1 MIQEIEEYVPVK
13 EKLSFALGGFA
24 NALLNSLVFGN
35 LTFFYNVKLGADK
48 NLLGIGWLVFA
59 IWNTVNDPIASYIID
74 NTRTKLGRRIPY
86 IRYGSFLYGLAFLFC
101 WFPISP
107 LDNQIG
113 LFLNFLVALFLLD
126 TMYTF
131 VGACFFSLPKEIAF
145 TAKERASLS
154 AYGTIFN
161 FLNIILGLILPIILL
176 TIPDGIPPYFAPV
189 IIAISII
196 SSLLLFITS
205 YFYNENMFAQLQPK
219 EGFIEGLKL
228 TLKNKPFWIFMIPSF
243 CIYVVYPLIQTA
255 LLYYLDYVV
264 SGQNIIFFIL
274 TFIIGIFF
282 GILLNMKKIA
292 SWRPKKTMI
301 INLLLLTMGIVILF
315 FIGRNA
321 ILSSIPFFILGVGF
335 PGVLIASAVI
345 MGDVIDYDELITGK
359 RREAIYGGVNALVQ
373 KPAISIANWLFLFVI
388 GAFGFVEDGSITNTV
403 ITGIL
408 FAFCVLPAIFLGIS
422 VITMKWYP
430 LDDPKWNKKKE
441 KISKIHAE
449 KEQDYL
455 NRIKNQKQ

>member
-1 MIQEIEEYVPVK
+1 MEVKLEERVPFK
-13 EKLSFALGGFA
+13 EKFSFSLGGFA
-24 NALLNSLVFGN
+24 NAILNSLVFGN

-48 NLLGIGWLVFA
+48 DLLGIAWLIFA
-59 IWNTVNDPIASYIID
+59 IWNTVNDPLASYVID

-107 LDNQIG
+107 LESDIG

-145 TAKERASLS
+145 TAKERASIS

-161 FLNIILGLILPIILL
+161 FFNIILGLILPIILL
-176 TIPDGIPPYFAPV
+176 TQPEGIPPYFAP
-189 IIAISII
+189 IIISIAIIC
-196 SSLLLFITS
+196 SLLLFITS

-243 CIYVVYPLIQTA
+243 CIYLVYPLIQTA

-264 SGQNIIFFIL
+264 AGQNILFFIL
-274 TFIIGIFF
+274 MFIIGIIV
-282 GILLNMKKIA
+282 GIVLNVKKIG

-301 INLLLLTMGIVILF
+301 INLIFLTLGTIILF
-315 FIGRNA
+315 FIGRDA
-321 ILSSIPFFILGVGF
+321 LLSCIPFFIIGTGF

-345 MGDVIDYDELITGK
+345 MGDTIDYDELITGK

-373 KPAISIANWLFLFVI
+373 KPAISIANWMFLSVI
-388 GAFGFVEDGSITNTV
+388 GLFGFVEGGKITGNV

-408 FAFCVLPAIFLGIS
+408 FAFSLLPAIFLAVS
-422 VITMKWYP
+422 VISMRFYP
-430 LDDPKWNKKKE
+430 LDGPKWETKKE
-441 KISKIHAE
+441 KISEIHSE
-449 KEQDYL
+449 KEKKYL
-455 NRIKNQKQ
+455 EQIKDRKK